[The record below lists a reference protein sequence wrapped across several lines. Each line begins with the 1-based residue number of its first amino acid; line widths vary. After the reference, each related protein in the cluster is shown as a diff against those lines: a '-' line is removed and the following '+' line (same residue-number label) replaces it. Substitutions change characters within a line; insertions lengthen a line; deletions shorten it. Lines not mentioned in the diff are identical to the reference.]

1 MQSECACFHLNTT
14 DIGSNV
20 NIYNTY
26 GSINS
31 NRNDITWNN
40 VSLRTICII
49 NMINLILNYQH
60 FCIHNLLW
68 QYHLIQLI

>member
-20 NIYNTY
+20 NIYNQY
-26 GSINS
+26 GSINT

-40 VSLRTICII
+40 VSLRI
-49 NMINLILNYQH
+49 MMGPMYDKYDKLSAL
-60 FCIHNLLW
+60 
-68 QYHLIQLI
+68 